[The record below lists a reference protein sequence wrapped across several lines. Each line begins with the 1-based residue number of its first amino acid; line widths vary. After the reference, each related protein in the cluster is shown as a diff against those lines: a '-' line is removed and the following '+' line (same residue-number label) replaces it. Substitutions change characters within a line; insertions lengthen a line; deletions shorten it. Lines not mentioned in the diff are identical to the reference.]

1 MNNYIVNNEKYKV
14 VNNMNNYFTGI
25 TNHLNLKPDRA
36 NNSVNTN
43 LTNIIENFKDH
54 KNIQRIKLANFNHRQ
69 TFIFLYVSI
78 KK

>member
-25 TNHLNLKPDRA
+25 TNHLNLKPDQA

-43 LTNIIENFKDH
+43 LTNIIENFKNH
-54 KNIQRIKLANFNHRQ
+54 KCI
-69 TFIFLYVSI
+69 
-78 KK
+78 